1 MTPFVGGA
9 ELGGTKCVLAV
20 ARSPSEILH
29 RTVIPTE
36 DPRRTLDS
44 IFAFFNDYELG
55 NIGIGT
61 FGPVVLDSGSNDYG
75 LLISE
80 SKEGWKG
87 INIYDEFSSNL
98 RGRIVI
104 DTDVNVAAIGE
115 YSYGTGRGCST
126 LVYVTVGTGIGGGLL
141 LDGKTHTGNFH
152 LEVGHMR
159 IPNPDNF
166 EGICQIHG
174 SCWEGLACG
183 PAISERWGAAV
194 SDLSESHPAWDK
206 EAELLAYGVVSIIAN
221 YSPNK
226 IILGGGVMKQKHLYP
241 KIRSNIIELWNDYVP
256 LGDLS
261 EMIVEPGLGS
271 DSGIVGALVLGCGG
285 PAQI

>member
-1 MTPFVGGA
+1 MTQFVGGA
-9 ELGGTKCVLAV
+9 ELGGTKCILAV
-20 ARSPSEILH
+20 AHSPSEILY

-44 IFAFFNDYELG
+44 IFAFFNDYELDT
-55 NIGIGT
+55 IGIGT
-61 FGPVVLDSGSNDYG
+61 FGPVVLDSRSNDYG

-98 RGRIVI
+98 RGRVVI
-104 DTDVNVAAIGE
+104 DTDVNAAAIGE
-115 YSYGTGRGCST
+115 YSYGAGRECST
-126 LVYVTVGTGIGGGLL
+126 IVYITVGTGIGGGLL
-141 LDGKTHTGNFH
+141 LDGKPHTGNFH

-159 IPNPDNF
+159 IPNPDNI
-166 EGICQIHG
+166 EGNCQIHG
-174 SCWEGLACG
+174 SCWEGLASG
-183 PAISERWGAAV
+183 PAISERWGATV

-206 EAELLAYGVVSIIAN
+206 EAELLAYGVLSIIAN

-241 KIRSNIIELWNDYVP
+241 KIRSNVIELWNDYIP

-261 EMIVEPGLGS
+261 EMIVEPGLGI